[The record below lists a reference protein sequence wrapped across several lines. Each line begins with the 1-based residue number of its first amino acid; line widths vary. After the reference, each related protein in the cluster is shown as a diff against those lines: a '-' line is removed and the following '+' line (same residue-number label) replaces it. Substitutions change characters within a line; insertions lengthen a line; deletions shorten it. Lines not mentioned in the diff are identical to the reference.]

1 MKTAVMYGAGNIG
14 RGFIGQVLHDSGYE
28 VAFIDVNMPVVDALN
43 ERKAYTQLIV
53 DENGIREV
61 VIDNVRAVD
70 GKVLDNVADE
80 IANCEVM
87 ATSVGAKVL
96 RFIAPNIAEGI
107 RRRAAAGRGPLNI
120 LICEN
125 LMDAAEYLHGLLDPC
140 FAEDEKYLLEGTG
153 LVEVVIGRMVP
164 TMSAEM
170 QAGDITRI
178 AVEPYCELPANKD
191 CFKGEIPYVKYMI
204 PFSPFAFFEERKL
217 YIHNMGHAVCAYFGY
232 LKGYTYIYEAIADAE
247 IYEKVSSAMLASA
260 KAISK
265 RYNVEYKTL
274 EEHVKELLHR
284 FTNKGL
290 GDTVNRVGQDP
301 MRKLMPKDRLIGA
314 INRCHSENENCD
326 GILRAVAVALKFDLE
341 SDVTASELQKQLKEK
356 GIEAFLAEYSELG
369 AEDIAKVIAY
379 YNE

>member
-140 FAEDEKYLLEGTG
+140 FAEDEKHLLEGTG

-326 GILRAVAVALKFDLE
+326 GILRAVAAALKFDLA
-341 SDVTASELQKQLKEK
+341 SDVTAPELQKQLKEK

>member
-28 VAFIDVNMPVVDALN
+28 VAFIDVNMPVVEALN

-53 DENGIREV
+53 DENGTREV

-70 GKVLDNVADE
+70 GRVLDNVADE

-107 RRRAAAGRGPLNI
+107 RRRAAAGRAPVNI

-140 FAEDEKYLLEGTG
+140 FAEDEKHLLEATG

-164 TMSAEM
+164 SMSPEM

-232 LKGYTYIYEAIADAE
+232 LKGYNYICEAIADPE
-247 IYEKVSSAMLASA
+247 IYEKTSSAMLNSA
-260 KAISK
+260 RAISK
-265 RYNVEYKTL
+265 HYGVDAKTL
-274 EEHVKELLHR
+274 EDHVKELLHR

-290 GDTVNRVGQDP
+290 GDTVTRVGQDP

-326 GILRAVAVALKFDLE
+326 GILRAVAAALKFDVAT
-341 SDVTASELQKQLKEK
+341 DNTAPELQKQLAEK
-356 GIEAFLAEYSELG
+356 GAEAFLTEYTGLG
-369 AEDIAKVIAY
+369 AEDVAKIVAY

>member
-140 FAEDEKYLLEGTG
+140 FAEDEKHLLEGTG

-326 GILRAVAVALKFDLE
+326 GILRAVAAAMKFDLE
-341 SDVTASELQKQLKEK
+341 SDVTAPELQKQLKEK